1 MDSDEKVKIM
11 KEIGEIRAMME
22 KLGGSTGSKIPTTK
36 TGVRTLFLF

>member
-1 MDSDEKVKIM
+1 MDSDEKMKIL

-22 KLGGSTGSKIPTTK
+22 KLGGSTQSKVPATK